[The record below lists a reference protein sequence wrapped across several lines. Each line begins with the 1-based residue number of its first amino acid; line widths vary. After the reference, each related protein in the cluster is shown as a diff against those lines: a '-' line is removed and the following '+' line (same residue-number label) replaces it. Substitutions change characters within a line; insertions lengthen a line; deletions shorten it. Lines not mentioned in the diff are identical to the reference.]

1 MAGGPGSELARL
13 IHDLA
18 GPTEWAGCGCQAYAA
33 LMDRWGVEGC
43 RQRREEIV
51 AHLRH
56 QLRHL
61 DAAQLTRAAWGI
73 LGQGWAWPSPEQ
85 LLEALGDP
93 LGYVLHAMLDAALR
107 RAEGVDRR

>member
-1 MAGGPGSELARL
+1 MHSS
-13 IHDLA
+13 
-18 GPTEWAGCGCQAYAA
+18 GCGCDAFARQ
-33 LMDRWGVEGC
+33 MDAWGVTGC

-51 AHLRH
+51 THLRH

-93 LGYVLHAMLDAALR
+93 VGYILGSMLDEALR
-107 RAEGVDRR
+107 RATDDRR